1 MAEGDIATQTGQRR
15 LPLPKPSA
23 RHAQW
28 HWATPQAQLV
38 LATGDLADILRFY
51 RRVHGLNQTALGE
64 LLGYDKTYI
73 SALEL
78 GKRVLDDVGSR
89 RRVCEAL
96 RLPPHVLGITDITDT
111 DHRAML
117 QFGEST
123 VRLAEIARQSGHASE
138 AVSEL
143 WPLVAR
149 LEARI
154 DDGHTERD
162 VLHLLARARVG
173 LGVALGNVLPEERLA
188 TAAHWTA
195 KSLGIT
201 EYFEDPR
208 MTSYVLRMHG
218 NELRKAN
225 LRGAAVQRLCRAA
238 ATAPD
243 DTARAAA
250 LPLLARAA
258 GALGNGELFDRVM
271 RETDVLL
278 DRVDHTS
285 LFNPFSLH
293 EIRLRGLVSTG
304 RTEVAMRLV
313 EQSPVPT
320 TVVAPQWRVIELIT
334 VAHVQ
339 TLADDRNGA
348 TQSLDTAIREA
359 VAQRLPHQLQRVM
372 RTAGTRLPTQHAT
385 AARCLDR
392 IRSEMAASFSLTKG
406 AGRTTGASS
415 TRAFGSSPWPLSA

>member
-1 MAEGDIATQTGQRR
+1 M
-15 LPLPKPSA
+15 
-23 RHAQW
+23 
-28 HWATPQAQLV
+28 
-38 LATGDLADILRFY
+38 
-51 RRVHGLNQTALGE
+51 NQTELGA

-78 GKRVLDDVGSR
+78 ELGKRALDDVSPR
-89 RRVCEAL
+89 RRVCDCLE
-96 RLPPHVLGITDITDT
+96 LPPHVLGITDPADT

-154 DDGHTERD
+154 EDGHTERD

-173 LGVALGNVLPEERLA
+173 LGVALGNVPPEERLA

-195 KSLGIT
+195 KSLDIA
-201 EYFEDPR
+201 EYFQDR
-208 MTSYVLRMHG
+208 GMTSYVLRMHG
-218 NELRKAN
+218 NEVRKAN

-243 DTARAAA
+243 DNARAAA

-258 GALGNGELFDRVM
+258 GALGNGEPFDQVM
-271 RETDVLL
+271 RETDDLL
-278 DRVDHTS
+278 SRVDHTS

-304 RTEVAMRLV
+304 RAAVAMRLV
-313 EQSPVPT
+313 EHNPLPT

-334 VAHVQ
+334 VSARGAAHPLGSRCRRAGLAEFREARFPSSPDREGQEQVVPYLAQRCRVQ
-339 TLADDRNGA
+339 VRIEVVACLGLADDALVHQPEVRLVS
-348 TQSLDTAIREA
+348 QVVDVVRSPVD
-359 VAQRLPHQLQRVM
+359 VARQR
-372 RTAGTRLPTQHAT
+372 HAT
-385 AARCLDR
+385 GGGPVQLGER
-392 IRSEMAASFSLTKG
+392 IRQY
-406 AGRTTGASS
+406 GRLRRCIPAH
-415 TRAFGSSPWPLSA
+415 GSSMPDGACWRR

>member
-1 MAEGDIATQTGQRR
+1 M
-15 LPLPKPSA
+15 
-23 RHAQW
+23 
-28 HWATPQAQLV
+28 
-38 LATGDLADILRFY
+38 
-51 RRVHGLNQTALGE
+51 
-64 LLGYDKTYI
+64 
-73 SALEL
+73 EL
-78 GKRVLDDVGSR
+78 GKRALDDVGSR

-96 RLPPHVLGITDITDT
+96 RLPPHILGVTDPSDT
-111 DHRAML
+111 DHRAMV

-143 WPLVAR
+143 WPLVVR
-149 LEARI
+149 LEARV

-188 TAAHWTA
+188 TAARWTA
-195 KSLGIT
+195 KSLEVA
-201 EYFEDPR
+201 EYFGDPG

-218 NELRKAN
+218 NELRKAG

-243 DTARAAA
+243 DNARAAV
-250 LPLLARAA
+250 LPLLARAV
-258 GALGNGELFDRVM
+258 GTLGNGDLFARVM
-271 RETDVLL
+271 RETDALL

-304 RTEVAMRLV
+304 RTDLAMRLV
-313 EQSPVPT
+313 EHSPPVPT

-339 TLADDRNGA
+339 LLADDTAGA
-348 TQSLDTAIREA
+348 AQSLDTATQEA
-359 VAQRLPHQLQRVM
+359 VVQRLPHQLQRIM
-372 RTAGTRLPTQHAT
+372 RTAGSRLPAQQ
-385 AARCLDR
+385 AAASRSLDR
-392 IRSEMAASFSLTKG
+392 IRGEMAA
-406 AGRTTGASS
+406 
-415 TRAFGSSPWPLSA
+415 

>member
-1 MAEGDIATQTGQRR
+1 MADGEIVKRADTGGSR
-15 LPLPKPSA
+15 LPRPSA

-38 LATGDLADILRFY
+38 LAKGELADVLRFY
-51 RRVHGLNQTALGE
+51 RRVHGLNQTALGA

-78 GKRVLDDVGSR
+78 GKRALDDIGSR
-89 RRVCEAL
+89 RRICEAL
-96 RLPPHVLGITDITDT
+96 NLPPHVLGVTDPTDT

-123 VRLAEIARQSGHASE
+123 VRLSEIARQSGHASE

-149 LEARI
+149 LEARV

-195 KSLGIT
+195 KSLEVA
-201 EYFEDPR
+201 EYFDDPR

-225 LRGAAVQRLCRAA
+225 LRGAAVQRLCRAV
-238 ATAPD
+238 TIAPD
-243 DTARAAA
+243 DTARAAV
-250 LPLLARAA
+250 LPLLARAS

-271 RETDVLL
+271 RETDLL
-278 DRVDHTS
+278 VDRVEHTS

-304 RTEVAMRLV
+304 RTKAAMRLV
-313 EQSPVPT
+313 ETSPVPT

-339 TLADDRNGA
+339 LLADDRSSAAG
-348 TQSLDTAIREA
+348 SLDTATREA
-359 VAQRLPHQLQRVM
+359 VTQRLPHQLQRIM
-372 RTAGTRLPTQHAT
+372 RTAGTRLPAQQ
-385 AARCLDR
+385 AAAADFLDR
-392 IRSEMAASFSLTKG
+392 IRGEMAA
-406 AGRTTGASS
+406 
-415 TRAFGSSPWPLSA
+415 

>member
-1 MAEGDIATQTGQRR
+1 MQRTETNPGPAPR
-15 LPLPKPSA
+15 PVV

-28 HWATPQAQLV
+28 HWATPQAQLI
-38 LATGDLADILRFY
+38 LATGDLAAIMRFY
-51 RRVHGLNQTALGE
+51 RRVHGINQTALGE

-78 GKRVLDDVGSR
+78 GKRPLDDVGSR
-89 RRVCEAL
+89 RRVCETL
-96 RLPPHVLGITDITDT
+96 ELPPHVLGITDPADT
-111 DHRAML
+111 DYRAML

-123 VRLAEIARQSGHASE
+123 VRLAEIARQSGRASE
-138 AVSEL
+138 AVAEL

-149 LEARI
+149 LESRL

-162 VLHLLARARVG
+162 VLSLLARARVG

-195 KSLGIT
+195 KSLDIA
-201 EYFEDPR
+201 EYFQDPG
-208 MTSYVLRMHG
+208 MTSYALRMHG

-238 ATAPD
+238 ATAPN

-258 GALGNGELFDRVM
+258 GALGNGHLFDRVM
-271 RETDVLL
+271 RETEDLL
-278 DRVDHTS
+278 SRIDHTS

-304 RTEVAMRLV
+304 RTNAAMRLV
-313 EQSPVPT
+313 EHSPTAT
-320 TVVAPQWRVIELIT
+320 TVVAPQWRVIELVT

-339 TLADDRNGA
+339 LLADDLSGSA
-348 TQSLDTAIREA
+348 HSLDSAIREA
-359 VAQRLPHQLQRVM
+359 ATQRLPHQLQRIM
-372 RTAGTRLPTQHAT
+372 RTAGARLPAQC
-385 AARCLDR
+385 AAASQSLDQ
-392 IRSEMAASFSLTKG
+392 IRGEMAA
-406 AGRTTGASS
+406 
-415 TRAFGSSPWPLSA
+415 